1 MNSLGKIMVVFV
13 TASSLGF
20 LAFTLSLV
28 TGGPNWKA
36 DSESE
41 DLTNDF
47 VFTTTAVP
55 NEKPKFAV
63 KTRRTDQPVG
73 TQSSVLAEV
82 VVAARKKQLDDA
94 KAEETR
100 LNAEVARLKPQ
111 IKEFQDLIPLDRDG
125 MTARA
130 QALDKT
136 LTQISEEIQTV
147 TQAIATKAAAIQ
159 QIQKTAEERRDE
171 GFRLK
176 NQLELMR
183 TDLFAARAQQK
194 ILEDELVRVEENLKR
209 LERRGEQLQ
218 KQAGDYD
225 K

>member
-41 DLTNDF
+41 ELTNDF
-47 VFTTTAVP
+47 VFTITPVP
-55 NEKPKFAV
+55 NEKPKYAV

-73 TQSSVLAEV
+73 AQTTVLAEV

-94 KAEETR
+94 KTEETR
-100 LNAEVARLKPQ
+100 LNGDVARLKPQ
-111 IKEFQDLIPLDRDG
+111 IDEFKALIPLDQGG
-125 MTARA
+125 MAARA

-147 TQAIATKAAAIQ
+147 TQTIATKAAAIQ
-159 QIQKTAEERRDE
+159 QVQKTAQERRDE

-183 TDLFAARAQQK
+183 TDLFVAKAQQK

-218 KQAGDYD
+218 KQTGDYD

>member
-41 DLTNDF
+41 DLTNEF

-63 KTRRTDQPVG
+63 KTRRTDQQVA
-73 TQSSVLAEV
+73 QSTVLAEV
-82 VVAARKKQLDDA
+82 IVAARKKQLDDA

-100 LNAEVARLKPQ
+100 LNGEVARLKPQ

-130 QALDKT
+130 QALDKD
-136 LTQISEEIQTV
+136 LTKISEEIQTV

-183 TDLFAARAQQK
+183 TDLFVAKAQQK

-218 KQAGDYD
+218 KQTGDYD